1 VVAKKTSCGV
11 TRRKPP
17 STSLLNPSP
26 PQYFDTNHSSRIDR
40 ASHNPRVSE
49 QAREHAQQEA
59 DKLSNYGSDEERHEE
74 NVKRGLKAYV
84 HQPSQAE
91 KLVFREKIPKQ
102 NVY

>member
-1 VVAKKTSCGV
+1 VEVVKKTSCGV

-17 STSLLNPSP
+17 YTSLLYLSLPS
-26 PQYFDTNHSSRIDR
+26 YFETNHSCFDR
-40 ASHNPRVSE
+40 ATHNPRVSE
-49 QAREHAQQEA
+49 QARAHAQQEA
-59 DKLSNYGSDEERHEE
+59 DKMSNYGSDEERHEE

-84 HQPSQAE
+84 HQPSQDE